1 MKQSAGTHRNVG
13 WRSRQQRL
21 QLALRVARSPPG
33 RRQRGS
39 ELPHF
44 QLRHCDPL
52 LQILLSA
59 LRLQQHQA

>member
-1 MKQSAGTHRNVG
+1 MKQSTGTTRNAG
-13 WRSRQQRL
+13 WSSRQQRL

-44 QLRHCDPL
+44 QSRHCDLL
-52 LQILLSA
+52 LQVLLSA
-59 LRLQQHQA
+59 LRLQQHLA